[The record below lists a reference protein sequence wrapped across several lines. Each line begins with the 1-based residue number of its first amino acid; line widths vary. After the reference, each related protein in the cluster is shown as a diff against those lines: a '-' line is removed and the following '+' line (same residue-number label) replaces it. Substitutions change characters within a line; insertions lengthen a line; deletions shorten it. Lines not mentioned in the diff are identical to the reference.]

1 MAKAGRNNLRY
12 QESKSAVIGAAIAI
26 LNRQGVT
33 RMTLA
38 AVAARLGLSAP
49 TIQYYF
55 NKKEDLASAC
65 LIQGLNRLGEFLS
78 NAETKNTKKDRLEI
92 FFKEYFEFRE
102 RAVRGEVEEFP
113 SFSDARGLNTGAV
126 FEEYIVIFRRL
137 RTLISETDTAPMQ
150 KICTNSEAHLILSEL
165 HWSPVWFRRVFP
177 GDSARFGGRMFE
189 ILSKGIAA
197 PGKNWAPISIAVA
210 IPKADTSDGASF
222 EIFLRA
228 ASAQINE
235 QGYRGTS
242 VDKITGRLNL
252 TKGAFY
258 HHIKTKDEIV
268 LSCFR
273 RTFEVMH
280 KTIKGAEEI
289 SNNGLQTLSTIVVA
303 LVEHQIYGEAPLL
316 RASAVNNTSEA
327 HQVEIFTGIDTV
339 VTRIASV
346 ISDGIL
352 DGSVRPLDANVAAN
366 MIMAIINGAD
376 ELPYFARGITPAEVS
391 DYFVRPIF
399 NGLLSQ

>member
-1 MAKAGRNNLRY
+1 MAKAGRSNQRY
-12 QESKSAVIGAAIAI
+12 EESKSAVIGAAIAI

-38 AVAARLGLSAP
+38 AVAARLGLTAP

-65 LIQGLNRLGEFLS
+65 LMQGLKRLGEFLS
-78 NAETKNTKKDRLEI
+78 NAETKSTKKDRLEI

-102 RAVRGEVEEFP
+102 KAVRGDVEEFP
-113 SFSDARGLNTGAV
+113 SFSDARGLNTGSV
-126 FEEYIVIFRRL
+126 FEEYVVIFRRL
-137 RTLISETDTAPMQ
+137 RTLISETDRPMQ
-150 KICTNSEAHLILSEL
+150 KICASSEAHLILSEL

-177 GDSARFGGRMFE
+177 GDSARFGERMIE

-197 PGKNWAPISIAVA
+197 PGKNWTPISIPVA

-242 VDKITGRLNL
+242 VDKISARLNL

-258 HHIKTKDEIV
+258 HHINTKDEIV

-280 KTIKGAEEI
+280 KTIKGAEENC
-289 SNNGLQTLSTIVVA
+289 SNGLQTLSTIAVA
-303 LVEHQIYGEAPLL
+303 LVEHQIYGDAPLL
-316 RASAVNNTSEA
+316 RASAVNTMSEA
-327 HQVEIFTGIDTV
+327 DQVEIFTGIDTV

-366 MIMAIINGAD
+366 MIMAMINSAD

-391 DYFVRPIF
+391 NYFVQPIF

>member
-1 MAKAGRNNLRY
+1 MAKVGRSNHRY
-12 QESKSAVIGAAIAI
+12 EESKSAVIGAAIAI

-65 LIQGLNRLGEFLS
+65 LMQGLKRLGEFLS
-78 NAETKNTKKDRLEI
+78 NAETKTTKKDRLEI
-92 FFKEYFEFRE
+92 FFKDYFEFRE
-102 RAVRGEVEEFP
+102 KAVRGDVEEFP
-113 SFSDARGLNTGAV
+113 SFSDARGLNTGSV
-126 FEEYIVIFRRL
+126 FEEYVVIFRRL
-137 RTLISETDTAPMQ
+137 RTLISETDRPMQ
-150 KICTNSEAHLILSEL
+150 KICASSEAHLILSEL

-177 GDSARFGGRMFE
+177 GDSARFGERMFE
-189 ILSKGIAA
+189 ILRKGIAA
-197 PGKNWAPISIAVA
+197 PGKNWTPISIPVA

-242 VDKITGRLNL
+242 VDKISARLNL

-280 KTIKGAEEI
+280 KTIKGAEENC
-289 SNNGLQTLSTIVVA
+289 SNGLQTLSTIAVA
-303 LVEHQIYGEAPLL
+303 LVEHQIYGDAPLL
-316 RASAVNNTSEA
+316 RASAVNTMSEA
-327 HQVEIFTGIDTV
+327 DQVEIFTGIDTV

-366 MIMAIINGAD
+366 MIMAMINSAD
-376 ELPYFARGITPAEVS
+376 ELPYFARGITPVEVS
-391 DYFVRPIF
+391 NYFVQPIF